1 MLAKILQGKARMQ
14 LVVQEMVALRAAA
27 KGQRAS
33 SLAGAASSVGGAAAS
48 GSLAGTGGGR
58 TARDPERALQER
70 MAEVAGVLRH
80 DVSKPEEG
88 AWGCCCRRWVCHLA
102 ACLGPPADCSLGR
115 FAQCSAWALPPACL
129 PPAGLQRLIE
139 QKDNHVFRGL
149 ATLAAFG
156 CTYKDALAG
165 ERRKPLCKPL
175 LSPLPHSAGVQ
186 LACSWCPA

>member
-115 FAQCSAWALPPACL
+115 FAQCSAWALPPACRPQACSASWSRRTTTCSGDWPRW
-129 PPAGLQRLIE
+129 PP
-139 QKDNHVFRGL
+139 
-149 ATLAAFG
+149 LAAP
-156 CTYKDALAG
+156 TRTRWRVSAAS
-165 ERRKPLCKPL
+165 
-175 LSPLPHSAGVQ
+175 LSASR
-186 LACSWCPA
+186 C